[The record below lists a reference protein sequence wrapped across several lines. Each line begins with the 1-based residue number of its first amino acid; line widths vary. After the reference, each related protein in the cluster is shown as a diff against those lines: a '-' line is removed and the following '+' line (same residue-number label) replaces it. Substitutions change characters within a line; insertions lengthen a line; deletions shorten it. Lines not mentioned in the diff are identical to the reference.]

1 MTRRDLV
8 RTTLGAVAAGGAMPL
23 LAAEDPSVRSAGRK
37 IRFVSIGT
45 GIRGCDLLRSAR
57 QVPSGV
63 LVGIADLYDMHQ
75 QAGKEA
81 YGADVPTM
89 RDYRS
94 LLDRKDVD
102 AVIVAVTD
110 HQHRRVVL
118 DAVAAGKDVYC
129 EKPMSHTVADGLEMV
144 KAVQLGKRVFECG
157 SQRVS
162 SIVYKK
168 AAEIYASGRLGEI
181 HYIEGHCDRN
191 SPSGAWVYPIAP
203 DATPQSIDWAAFLR
217 DAPERPFDPVRFFR
231 WRCFS
236 DYGEGVAGDLF
247 VHLLSGIQCVTG
259 INAVPSRASSSGSLT
274 HFHDGRDFPD
284 LLATLYD
291 YPGVTVNLHCNQ
303 NNEAGEPISF
313 YGKDATMVINGTTLT
328 ATVPTI
334 TTTAGKYNTVN
345 FWMYWNGN
353 IATVPAPFGFSSYT
367 LYFPSAT
374 CFGFDMGAA
383 GGYGFNPTTANI
395 VNKWVMVTA
404 FFYNGYYTS
413 NSLLYINGTQVKS
426 LTQCQGSAG
435 TATASSSLR
444 LGSWGGAIGHSFMQN
459 SGSLANF
466 QVYNS
471 LLTPTQIQ
479 QLYIQGISGVPVSTN
494 SLAGWWPLN
503 GDASEVNYVR
513 DSALTYP
520 VATPLSPIPGVLSCT
535 SSLVC
540 GGNTIPEL
548 FLGYM
553 PLASQGGAQTGYF
566 DGVSTDVR
574 INSLKHAPAITSS
587 GGSVTLAAWAYSL
600 DLNAGF
606 RPIIS
611 YNEYNTPRLMLAYDS
626 YCGSADVLS
635 ILYLSGTV
643 DFDDCLP
650 PAITT
655 NTWIFYAVTYNGAGG
670 KAVTYEGVGGKLYSD
685 SVSYYSLYGN
695 TIPANPPIDLG
706 SSGGWYGGI
715 SNVQVY
721 SAALS
726 ANQMRTLYYQGI
738 DGMPFLGNLI
748 GWWPLNGN
756 ANDSSGNG
764 DVTWLQTGLTFPSIQ
779 GTYDSPGLST
789 VASPANEWQA
799 IGLANT

>member
-1 MTRRDLV
+1 
-8 RTTLGAVAAGGAMPL
+8 
-23 LAAEDPSVRSAGRK
+23 
-37 IRFVSIGT
+37 
-45 GIRGCDLLRSAR
+45 
-57 QVPSGV
+57 
-63 LVGIADLYDMHQ
+63 
-75 QAGKEA
+75 
-81 YGADVPTM
+81 
-89 RDYRS
+89 
-94 LLDRKDVD
+94 
-102 AVIVAVTD
+102 
-110 HQHRRVVL
+110 
-118 DAVAAGKDVYC
+118 
-129 EKPMSHTVADGLEMV
+129 
-144 KAVQLGKRVFECG
+144 
-157 SQRVS
+157 
-162 SIVYKK
+162 
-168 AAEIYASGRLGEI
+168 
-181 HYIEGHCDRN
+181 
-191 SPSGAWVYPIAP
+191 
-203 DATPQSIDWAAFLR
+203 
-217 DAPERPFDPVRFFR
+217 
-231 WRCFS
+231 
-236 DYGEGVAGDLF
+236 
-247 VHLLSGIQCVTG
+247 
-259 INAVPSRASSSGSLT
+259 
-274 HFHDGRDFPD
+274 
-284 LLATLYD
+284 
-291 YPGVTVNLHCNQ
+291 
-303 NNEAGEPISF
+303 
-313 YGKDATMVINGTTLT
+313 
-328 ATVPTI
+328 
-334 TTTAGKYNTVN
+334 
-345 FWMYWNGN
+345 
-353 IATVPAPFGFSSYT
+353 
-367 LYFPSAT
+367 
-374 CFGFDMGAA
+374 MGAA

-404 FFYNGYYTS
+404 VFYNGYYTS

-471 LLTPTQIQ
+471 LLTPSQIQ

-503 GDASEVNYVR
+503 GDASEGSGNSDATTTNAISYVPLVNYVR